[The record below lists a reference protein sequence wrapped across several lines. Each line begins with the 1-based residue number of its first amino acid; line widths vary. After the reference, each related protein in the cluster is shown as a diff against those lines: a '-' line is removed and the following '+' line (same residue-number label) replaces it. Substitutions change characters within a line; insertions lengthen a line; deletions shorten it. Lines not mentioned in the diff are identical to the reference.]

1 MVTGWR
7 DRTPQGFVFA
17 AKVPK
22 LITSIKILR
31 DCEQEL
37 SRFLKVMEPLG
48 EKLGPLLLQFPYFN
62 KTVFASREQFDQLL
76 RPFLNSLPKEFRF
89 LEHTRDHS
97 VGFALLAQARM
108 PGIDN
113 PAKALDLVTADF
125 CYVRFMG
132 NRKGLESQTRRF
144 DKIIEDKTDD
154 MTLWGTE
161 IKKIAS

>member
-62 KTVFASREQFDQLL
+62 KTVFASREQIRSVASPVSKFFAQRISLCGRNSQQELDQLGLFGAPERSFGRL
-76 RPFLNSLPKEFRF
+76 RVAGASP
-89 LEHTRDHS
+89 D
-97 VGFALLAQARM
+97 ARH
-108 PGIDN
+108 
-113 PAKALDLVTADF
+113 
-125 CYVRFMG
+125 R
-132 NRKGLESQTRRF
+132 
-144 DKIIEDKTDD
+144 
-154 MTLWGTE
+154 
-161 IKKIAS
+161 